1 MKEMTFKAALAVAAL
16 SAASLTQAAVVG
28 GESDNTYVEAGTS
41 TVDAGPHTSG
51 LAGIG
56 VETNSMDIDDKV
68 DFQFLSVF
76 SPSDIDGVHTL
87 SSPIDVDD
95 PDHSGMGVFSFAQA
109 GSEDVWFGE
118 WSEAGGPNFE
128 HRAVYY
134 VGEKGNVDAT
144 MPTSGSV
151 DYTVAGINQHSTG
164 GALSGTLTA
173 NFGKGELD
181 GDISNSA
188 LSINI
193 DADITGSSFSGDA
206 TATDLSTLNDYSG
219 VSVGEFYGS
228 NAAALAGMAT
238 FSGNSDYDTAFGGA
252 R

>member
-56 VETNSMDIDDKV
+56 VETNSMNIDDKV

-144 MPTSGSV
+144 MPTSGEV
-151 DYTVAGINQHSTG
+151 NYAVTGINRHSAG
-164 GALSGTLTA
+164 NALSGTLTA
-173 NFGKGELD
+173 DFSGNTVSGSFGD
-181 GDISNSA
+181 GNLTIG
-188 LSINI
+188 I
-193 DADITGSSFSGDA
+193 DANISGSSFSG
-206 TATDLSTLNDYSG
+206 TASAVDSAGSASG
-219 VSVGEFYGS
+219 VSVGEFYGT

>member
-1 MKEMTFKAALAVAAL
+1 M
-16 SAASLTQAAVVG
+16 
-28 GESDNTYVEAGTS
+28 
-41 TVDAGPHTSG
+41 
-51 LAGIG
+51 
-56 VETNSMDIDDKV
+56 
-68 DFQFLSVF
+68 
-76 SPSDIDGVHTL
+76 HTL

-144 MPTSGSV
+144 MPTSGQV
-151 DYTVAGINQHSTG
+151 DYTVTGINQHTAG
-164 GALSGTLTA
+164 GALGGTLTA
-173 NFGKGELD
+173 DFGGNTVT
-181 GDISNSA
+181 GSFSSSA
-188 LSINI
+188 LSIGV
-193 DADITGSSFSGDA
+193 DATISGSSFSGDA
-206 TATDLSTLNDYSG
+206 IAIGGAGTETG
-219 VSVGEFYGS
+219 VSVGEFYGT

>member
-28 GESDNTYVEAGTS
+28 GESDNTYVEVDTS

-118 WSEAGGPNFE
+118 WSEAGSPNFE

-144 MPTSGSV
+144 MPTSGQV
-151 DYTVAGINQHSTG
+151 DYTVTGINQHTAG

-173 NFGKGELD
+173 DFGGNTVT
-181 GDISNSA
+181 GDFSSAALYVDVNATIS
-188 LSINI
+188 
-193 DADITGSSFSGDA
+193 GSSFAGTA
-206 TATDLSTLNDYSG
+206 TAVGGAGTETG
-219 VSVGEFYGS
+219 VSVGEFYGT